1 MEHCLALFFITL
13 VTIAHVAPTPFRYTV
28 ESEKLITADGTT
40 SGIRDR
46 VNKDFV
52 LGGLIPV
59 HFEHKNFSGGRCGDI
74 RRDQWVEAML
84 FAIDSVNANETLLP
98 NITLGF
104 DIRDTCFSDK
114 IGLDEA
120 IDVIISGN
128 LLEVEECT
136 STSMGSANASV
147 TTIGIVGPGA
157 SRVSIPVANLGRLFQ
172 VLTVS
177 FGSTSPKLSNR
188 ERYPFFYRTV
198 PSDKFQAQ
206 AMIDLILHFNWTEIS
221 IIYVE
226 DAYGVS
232 LALELLNQAK
242 ANNVCIDVYKEIGDN
257 FGMDNY
263 QELAETLLASDTNIV
278 VVIAHEQNAK
288 QLLEAVTFHR
298 TDRRLTWIGSDGW
311 ARRLALAHM
320 FNETMA
326 GYYGFTPHALRVP
339 LFDDYFS
346 QLTVQTNR
354 RNHWFKGIHSAYTC
368 NGSVCNPVNNLTK
381 LSDYAQSDFVSQTI
395 DAVYAFANAL
405 HNFLEENCNFTSGWT
420 WENQS
425 CPGQKKELNSS
436 SLQSYLGKVDFVNPL
451 TRNTVTFHNG
461 SAAGNY
467 EILNYQAEISNG
479 VIHYGYK
486 QVGIWTNLLT
496 QNGSNSDNLKL
507 WEDVTLQFGVTSSG
521 GIVVQPPTTQCGRC
535 SLGEY
540 HRLTDSCCGI
550 CDPCLGQDYSDD
562 PSASSCKTCSVF
574 MWGDNPTEGS
584 SYCVPLRKIYLRF
597 NHAWSIILILLAM
610 LGLVGVAIATVIFAI
625 YWNTPVIKSSGR
637 EQMVILLIGITLSF
651 ILPFIYLA
659 PPLHGAVCI
668 LQSIGVWL
676 ALSLMLGALLVKI
689 VRVARIF
696 FNKTAL
702 THLRFTE
709 FYYQIIFTLVLVL
722 VQMIIVAAAIAYQVP
737 SVHREERSISKNITT
752 PPEVVVTCAISPLPF
767 AIISILYESAILA
780 AATILGVLSFKYPA
794 NFNEAKYVSFC
805 TFAVVVI
812 WVAFIITYLAI
823 QQAAQEFQN
832 AVIALGIIMTAFAVL
847 ITIFGRKVFIVVFW
861 REKNIDT
868 VSTRVDSRSVGD
880 KHTTTTLRLST
891 LEPKLSTL
899 EPNSIDEKENKKG
912 KVLYFVVVL
921 GDN

>member
-1 MEHCLALFFITL
+1 ML
-13 VTIAHVAPTPFRYTV
+13 VTIAHVTPTPYRYTV
-28 ESEKLITADGTT
+28 ESEKLITTDGTT

-136 STSMGSANASV
+136 STNMGSSNASV

-206 AMIDLILHFNWTEIS
+206 AMIDLVLHFNWTEIS

-242 ANNVCIDVYKEIGDN
+242 ANNVCIDVYQEIGDN
-257 FGMDNY
+257 FGMNDY

-278 VVIAHEQNAK
+278 VVIAHEQNVK
-288 QLLEAVTFHR
+288 QLLEAVTDLSFHR
-298 TDRRLTWIGSDGW
+298 RFTWIGSDGW
-311 ARRLALAHM
+311 ARRLGLAHM

-326 GYYGFTPHALRVP
+326 GYYGFTPHAPRAP

-354 RNHWFKGIHSAYTC
+354 RNHWFKEIHSAYISSC
-368 NGSVCNPVNNLTK
+368 NGSACNPVNNLTK
-381 LSDYAQSDFVSQTI
+381 LSNYVQEDFVPQTI

-405 HNFLEENCNFTSGWT
+405 HNYLEENCNFTSGWT

-436 SLQSYLGKVDFVNPL
+436 SLKDYLEKIDFVSPL
-451 TRNTVTFHNG
+451 TKNTVTFHNG

-479 VIHYGYK
+479 VIHYSYK
-486 QVGIWTNLLT
+486 QVGIWTNLVT

-507 WEDVTLQFGVTSSG
+507 WEDVTLQFGVNSPGS
-521 GIVVQPPTTQCGRC
+521 IIYQPPTTQCGRC

-562 PSASSCKTCSVF
+562 PTAPSCKTCPMF
-574 MWGDNPTEGS
+574 MWGNNHTEGS
-584 SYCVPLRKIYLRF
+584 SYCVPLDEIYLRF
-597 NHAWSIILILLAM
+597 NHAWSIILMLLAI

-637 EQMVILLIGITLSF
+637 EQMVILLIGITVSF

-659 PPLHGAVCI
+659 PPLRGAVCVI
-668 LQSIGVWL
+668 QSIGVWL
-676 ALSLMLGALLVKI
+676 ALSLMFGALLVKI

-702 THLRFTE
+702 THLKFTE
-709 FYYQIIFTLVLVL
+709 FYYQILFTLLLVL
-722 VQMIIVAAAIAYQVP
+722 VQMIIIAAGIAYQVP
-737 SVHREERSISKNITT
+737 SVQRDIRMNSEENNRL
-752 PPEVVVTCAISPLPF
+752 PEVVVTCANNPLPF
-767 AIISILYESAILA
+767 TIVSILYESAILA

-823 QQAAQEFQN
+823 QQAAKEFQN

-847 ITIFGRKVFIVVFW
+847 LTIFGRKVFIVVFW

-868 VSTRVDSRSVGD
+868 VSTQHGRSRVDRRSVGD
-880 KHTTTTLRLST
+880 ERTTTTLRLST

-899 EPNSIDEKENKKG
+899 APNSIDEKENKKG
-912 KVLYFVVVL
+912 KVSR
-921 GDN
+921 